1 MSLSRKH
8 FVAIAQIVKD
18 SRRNYG
24 GQDILETESLIDA
37 LADYFASQ
45 NPNFDFCKF
54 EQACNDDGGQ
64 DD

>member
-8 FVAIAQIVKD
+8 FESVAKIVSKT
-18 SRRNYG
+18 
-24 GQDILETESLIDA
+24 QQTECVDLTPLIYDV
-37 LADYFASQ
+37 ADYFASQ

>member
-8 FVAIAQIVKD
+8 FEAIAQIVKD

-37 LADYFASQ
+37 LSDYFASQ

-54 EQACNDDGGQ
+54 ALACKRYGGKE
-64 DD
+64 

>member
-8 FVAIAQIVKD
+8 FETIAQIVKD

-37 LADYFASQ
+37 LIDYFASQ
-45 NPNFDFCKF
+45 NPNFDSYKFALACKRY
-54 EQACNDDGGQ
+54 GGKE
-64 DD
+64 